1 MKYLCEESMSPAD
14 RTVTLV
20 IIEAEMRV
28 SRPLHHYFEMFHFM
42 CGQTSK
48 DARRNKLCN
57 NTCCGNASLKASKLS
72 PIAHN
77 GIVSN

>member
-1 MKYLCEESMSPAD
+1 MKYLCEESILTAD

-20 IIEAEMRV
+20 IIEVEIRV
-28 SRPLHHYFEMFHFM
+28 SSPLHHYFEMFHFM
-42 CGQTSK
+42 CGQTFK
-48 DARRNKLCN
+48 DARRDKLRN
-57 NTCCGNASLKASKLS
+57 NACCGNVSLKASKLS